1 MRKTPVVLGVL
12 SMVFG
17 GLVSLYSLFGLL
29 SQSFLK
35 GLTSTFTAAALRAGP
50 RRPGAPDPAQM
61 MDAMQKLFDELR
73 PYTLAISGGMLF
85 MSLALCVVGWGL
97 YKRQAWSRAAAL
109 LWCGAA
115 LLFLPF
121 SIWVQVGLVMPR
133 TMEVMNAMMPPELSR
148 LSGFG
153 DAMMGMQKTITI
165 VGQLVFYTPYPI
177 VLAILMGRPSA
188 KNDLLG

>member
-35 GLTSTFTAAALRAGP
+35 GLTSTFTAAALRSGGRRAG
-50 RRPGAPDPAQM
+50 PDPAQM
-61 MDAMQKLFDELR
+61 MQAMEKLFDELR
-73 PYTLAISGGMLF
+73 PYTYAISGGMLL
-85 MSLALCVVGWGL
+85 MSVALFAVGWGL

-121 SIWVQVGLVMPR
+121 SIWVQVGLIMPR
-133 TMEVMNAMMPPELSR
+133 TMEMMNTMLPPELSK

-153 DAMMGMQKTITI
+153 DAMMGMQKTLTV
-165 VGQLVFYTPYPI
+165 VGQLVFYMPYPI
-177 VLAILMGRPSA
+177 VLGILMGRPSA